1 MDISALW
8 GPFLT
13 FALINTFGRM
23 VVEEWQKRRALARI
37 RAEYEVGDFL
47 HEVRGDGHDR
57 AIIENC
63 VITAIEKGRV
73 AVRSEDREIVWT
85 GRELEKLHLVAAI
98 EYEAG
103 ANATNDDARAMK
115 EFLAECEEDEKVAG
129 GTK

>member
-13 FALINTFGRM
+13 FAIINTFGRM

-73 AVRSEDREIVWT
+73 AVRSEDREVVWT
-85 GRELEKLHLVAAI
+85 GRELEKLHLVAALLP
-98 EYEAG
+98 EE
-103 ANATNDDARAMK
+103 DEKLARVNFV
-115 EFLAECEEDEKVAG
+115 EGDDEKVAG

>member
-13 FALINTFGRM
+13 FAIINTFGRM

-37 RAEYEVGDFL
+37 RAEYSVGDFL

-73 AVRSEDREIVWT
+73 AVRSEDREVVWT
-85 GRELEKLHLVAAI
+85 GRELEKLHLVAALLP
-98 EYEAG
+98 EE
-103 ANATNDDARAMK
+103 DEKLARVNFV
-115 EFLAECEEDEKVAG
+115 EGDDEKVAG